1 MIPPRTGA
9 IAVHVSNCTAI
20 LPMVL
25 HLSLFTFLIATPQPL
40 LLSVL
45 LPSQKPRTDFQF
57 SVLFPFSTVIFRFI
71 SAPRFAK
78 WSASRVFTENVSYT
92 IVDLGDGIRH
102 LFLPPR
108 MQRFLNVTNF
118 PSVFSHNAMTID
130 PFFGTFGVPTQ
141 LNRWSFFA
149 SVNGSA
155 REPHSSWFFTVCFL
169 LFLIC
174 ALSNVGHSLEQS

>member
-1 MIPPRTGA
+1 MIPARTGA
-9 IAVHVSNCTAI
+9 IAVHVSKGTAI

-25 HLSLFTFLIATPQPL
+25 QSSPSTLLITTPQPL

-57 SVLFPFSTVIFRFI
+57 SVLFPYSTVIFRCI

-78 WSASRVFTENVSYT
+78 WSASRVFTENVFHI

-130 PFFGTFGVPTQ
+130 PFFGTVGVPT
-141 LNRWSFFA
+141 
-149 SVNGSA
+149 
-155 REPHSSWFFTVCFL
+155 
-169 LFLIC
+169 
-174 ALSNVGHSLEQS
+174 